1 MLGLT
6 EHCRRRRVNGII
18 CMFVLSRVCCVHG
31 WVHINLKTKW
41 IPCLPQ
47 AALYDK
53 AAWLRLRSI
62 FAVIHL
68 CQEKTGKTEETLRQ
82 DSDGKRW
89 VGGRGS
95 RIKRTPEI
103 TTAFERQVQ
112 YRGLEG
118 CWKWRQTI
126 QQNVK
131 EWKTETGYLFSYISN
146 RPYKAMQGQR
156 QATWMEEKETDGDK
170 RWTEQ

>member
-18 CMFVLSRVCCVHG
+18 CMFVLLCVCCVHG

-53 AAWLRLRSI
+53 AAWLRLRST

-68 CQEKTGKTEETLRQ
+68 CQEKTGKTEETLRP

-131 EWKTETGYLFSYISN
+131 ERKTGTEYRRLFILIYIK
-146 RPYKAMQGQR
+146 PALQGPGILSKG
-156 QATWMEEKETDGDK
+156 E
-170 RWTEQ
+170 